1 MLDKTD
7 LLYDHYKDSYS
18 LITKAEKKREFLFLI
33 SLILSI
39 FIVLQVGEPKLVL
52 NLSEGF
58 FKNKIGEKV
67 TLNLNT
73 VFSGLEFMW
82 LWVLMMYYQQNV
94 SIDRQYNYLHSIE
107 ERLSESV
114 KIEREGR
121 SYLTKYPWFLWLVFR
136 VYTIVFPISILVVAI
151 LKWKHELAVL
161 INTDKGYFIFD
172 TVVLSLVVTITI
184 LYMSWIHFKD
194 FKKQENS

>member
-184 LYMSWIHFKD
+184 RYMSWIHFKD

>member
-7 LLYDHYKDSYS
+7 ILYDHYKDSYS
-18 LITKAEKKREFLFLI
+18 LITKAEKKREFLFLF

-58 FKNKIGEKV
+58 LKNKIGEKV

-82 LWVLMMYYQQNV
+82 LWVLMMYYQKNV
-94 SIDRQYNYLHSIE
+94 SIDRQYEYLHSLE
-107 ERLSESV
+107 EKLSDIV

-121 SYLTKYPWFLWLVFR
+121 SYLNKYPWFLWLVFR

-151 LKWKHELAVL
+151 LKWKHELNVL
-161 INTDKGYFIFD
+161 YNTDKGYFVFD
-172 TVVLSLVVTITI
+172 TVVLSLVVTITV
-184 LYMSWIHFKD
+184 LYMLWLHFKD
-194 FKKQENS
+194 FKRQENS

>member
-1 MLDKTD
+1 
-7 LLYDHYKDSYS
+7 
-18 LITKAEKKREFLFLI
+18 
-33 SLILSI
+33 
-39 FIVLQVGEPKLVL
+39 
-52 NLSEGF
+52 
-58 FKNKIGEKV
+58 
-67 TLNLNT
+67 
-73 VFSGLEFMW
+73 MW

-161 INTDKGYFIFD
+161 IKTDKGYFIFD